1 MYNSINENEYE
12 KAGDYILSD
21 VIMVSYNGQ
30 EIDISSSVAEIN
42 IYESLF
48 NNTLSGNL
56 VLIDAKNLPF
66 EFPITGLERIEF
78 KLTSPGFG
86 DSVGRHYDFTSKSGH
101 PMYIY
106 KITDRQPLNQK
117 TQTYVLNFC
126 SRETIRNEQVRVTR
140 AFTGGNV
147 NMVLEMLRDKNY
159 LDSKKSIFF
168 EESSENQKY
177 VVPNL
182 HPFGAIRRLADIT
195 SSLKFKNAGF
205 LFYETASGFKFRSWE
220 SILAKSSQ
228 RARDPQV
235 KYNFSVSNVLGKDKK
250 KDIWAEMKKCS
261 KFKLLS
267 QQDTIKS
274 IKSGVAASK
283 LLTHDSFNKLFAEHN
298 YDYHLEY
305 EKSFHTE
312 HDGNLNLDDERF
324 ILPLTPYDREE
335 YISSMPDSVNYFK
348 SNTKKIHNDN
358 VSPPVENILQKRIS
372 QRNAL
377 DTIKIEVTVPGFTG
391 ISVGEVVT
399 FYAPSVSVQIDR
411 ATSNWDKQLTGRY
424 VLSAI
429 RHTVNIHNENHSMS
443 LEMLKDSYSEP
454 LGENAEDN
462 FSTASKDESDSYID
476 QYTLDEDIG

>member
-21 VIMVSYNGQ
+21 VVMVSYNGE
-30 EIDISSSVAEIN
+30 EIDISSSVAEVN

-106 KITDRQPLNQK
+106 KISDRQPLNEK
-117 TQTYVLNFC
+117 VQTYVLNFC
-126 SRETIRNEQVRVTR
+126 SRETIRNEQVRVSR
-140 AFTGGNV
+140 AFAGDNV

-159 LDSKKSIFF
+159 LDCKKAIFF

-177 VVPNL
+177 VVPNI
-182 HPFGAIRRLADIT
+182 HPFGAIRRLAEIT
-195 SSLKFKNAGF
+195 SSLKFENAGY
-205 LFYETASGFKFRSWE
+205 LFYETAAGFKFRSWE

-235 KYNFSVSNVLGKDKK
+235 KYNFSISNVMGPDRK
-250 KDIWAEMKKCS
+250 KDIWAEMKKVS

-274 IKSGVAASK
+274 IKAGVASSR
-283 LLTHDSFNKLFAEHN
+283 LLTHDSFNKTFATHD

-312 HDGNLNLDDERF
+312 HDGNLNLDNERF

-335 YISSMPDSVNYFK
+335 FISSMPDSVNYFM
-348 SNTKKIHNDN
+348 SNTEKIHNN
-358 VSPPVENILQKRIS
+358 NEQPPIENILQKRVS

-377 DTIKIEVTVPGFTG
+377 GTIKIEITVPGFTA
-391 ISVGEVVT
+391 ISVGEIVV
-399 FYAPSVSVQIDR
+399 FYAPSVSVQVDR
-411 ATSNWDKQLTGRY
+411 ATSNWDKHLTGRY
-424 VLSAI
+424 VVSAI
-429 RHTVNIHNENHSMS
+429 RHMVNIHEEKHSMS
-443 LEMLKDSYSEP
+443 LEMLKDSYNEP
-454 LGENAEDN
+454 LGENAEDF
-462 FSTASKDESDSYID
+462 FSAASKDESDSYID
-476 QYTLDEDIG
+476 QNTLDEDTG

>member
-1 MYNSINENEYE
+1 
-12 KAGDYILSD
+12 
-21 VIMVSYNGQ
+21 
-30 EIDISSSVAEIN
+30 
-42 IYESLF
+42 
-48 NNTLSGNL
+48 
-56 VLIDAKNLPF
+56 
-66 EFPITGLERIEF
+66 
-78 KLTSPGFG
+78 
-86 DSVGRHYDFTSKSGH
+86 
-101 PMYIY
+101 
-106 KITDRQPLNQK
+106 
-117 TQTYVLNFC
+117 
-126 SRETIRNEQVRVTR
+126 
-140 AFTGGNV
+140 
-147 NMVLEMLRDKNY
+147 MVLEILRDKNY

-220 SILAKSSQ
+220 SILAKSNQ

-443 LEMLKDSYSEP
+443 LEMLKDSYNEP

>member
-30 EIDISSSVAEIN
+30 EIDISSSVSEIN

-56 VLIDAKNLPF
+56 VLVDAKNLPF

-147 NMVLEMLRDKNY
+147 NMVLEILRDKNY

-220 SILAKSSQ
+220 SILAKSNQ

-443 LEMLKDSYSEP
+443 LEMLKDSYNEP